1 MTNLNLDELLKQ
13 RTEATGAEKG
23 MVPFDFQGKT
33 FTFRDPILLNDDEL
47 DELDELDGGPDIAE
61 FYMGA
66 EQYDAFL
73 EAGGTSNMFF
83 LVFTQY
89 MNESRDEVGGNPTR
103 GNRSSRRAARRRKR

>member
-13 RTEATGAEKG
+13 REEATGAEKG
-23 MVPFDFQGKT
+23 MVPFDYQGKT
-33 FTFRDPILLNDDEL
+33 FTFRDPILLDDDEL
-47 DELDELDGGPDIAE
+47 DELSDLQDGPDIAE

-66 EQYDAFL
+66 EQYDQFL
-73 EAGGTSNMFF
+73 EVGGTSNLFF
-83 LVFTQY
+83 MVFTQY